1 MRTSIRLWLLFAVF
15 VFWMHEN
22 VQAQSSGG
30 EPANR
35 FFNITVGMGVGAHS
49 APSVADYVNA
59 VAQPRTG
66 QRLDEFTSVIEFFVA
81 PELQMAE
88 EWSAALEYGLLL
100 KGYTLDDQSGY
111 LRSDFSYQVHMPT
124 LLLQYVLFGD
134 GYRLKL
140 GGGLG
145 YHFVRFNQ
153 SYYAYGS
160 EETFHAGGVG
170 LKLGAVGNTQF
181 DETFFGSIG
190 VDLRWDFLGA
200 LKRGDGS
207 EVIDRVTN
215 TVLKMNCFTLVVKFG
230 VMFQL

>member
-1 MRTSIRLWLLFAVF
+1 MSTSIRIWPLVVSVLFLTR
-15 VFWMHEN
+15 EN
-22 VQAQSSGG
+22 VRAQSNEG
-30 EPANR
+30 EPTNR
-35 FFNITVGMGVGAHS
+35 FFDITVGMGVGAHS
-49 APSVADYVNA
+49 APSIADYVNA
-59 VAQPRTG
+59 VAQPRTE
-66 QRLDEFTSVIEFFVA
+66 QRLDEFTSVVEFFVA

-111 LRSDFSYQVHMPT
+111 LRSEFSYQVHMPT

-145 YHFVRFNQ
+145 YHFVRFSQ

-160 EETFHAGGVG
+160 EETFHAGGIG

-190 VDLRWDFLGA
+190 IDLRWDFLGA

-207 EVIDRVTN
+207 EVTDRVTN
-215 TVLKMNCFTLVVKFG
+215 TVPKMNCFTLVVKFG